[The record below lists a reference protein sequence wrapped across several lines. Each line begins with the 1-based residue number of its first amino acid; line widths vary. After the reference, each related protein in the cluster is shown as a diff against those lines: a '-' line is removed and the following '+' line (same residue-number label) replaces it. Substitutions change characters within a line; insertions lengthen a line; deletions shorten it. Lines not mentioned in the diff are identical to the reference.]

1 MPSRPD
7 AQAYLAAIV
16 SSSDDAIISR
26 DTEGQIV
33 SWNRAAEGLFGY
45 LEREALG
52 QPIRLIIPPELLPE
66 EDEVVRRIRSGETNY
81 HYETTRI
88 AKDGHRLEVSLT
100 VSPLKGEDGQII
112 GASQIARDIS
122 DRKRLERGAAHLA
135 AIIDSSDDA
144 IVSKDLNGI
153 VMSWN
158 SAAERMFGF
167 TADEMIGRS
176 IRLVIPPDRQAEE
189 DDVLAHI
196 RRGERV
202 EHYETVRQRKDG
214 STLSVSLTVSPIRDE
229 TGRVVGA
236 SKIARDVT
244 ERVRMEAAAREH
256 AANTA
261 TLGEMGALVA
271 STLDRQAIT
280 LRVADVATALTHAQ
294 WGVFAYSERDRE
306 SGDEFMQYSVSRAP
320 RDAVAQFLRWPAAAV
335 FESVFRGNVLRLGD
349 VTADPRFEHRASP
362 LKTADDLPVRSVLA
376 LPVKGVSRDVLG
388 VLFFGHAEPE
398 RFTEQHQHLAAGIAA
413 WASIALENARF
424 FEEAKDANRLK
435 DEFLAVLSHELRTP
449 LNAIVGYAR
458 LLSGGVLSKQ
468 KAARGLE
475 ILERN
480 ATWLTQIVEDV
491 LDVSRIVSGKIRL
504 DVQSVDLSLIV
515 DNAVATVQPAADA
528 NGIRLQSIIDPQVG
542 PVSGDPGRL
551 QQVVWNLLSN
561 AVKFTPKEGRVQV
574 RVVRV
579 NSHVEIIVSDTGIG
593 IRPAFLPYVFERFR
607 QADAGTTRKSG
618 GLGLGLAIVR
628 HIVEMHGGSV
638 EASSAGEGQG
648 ATFTV
653 KMPLMIVYPRLVD
666 TPREYPR
673 TERRAPVL
681 ELADLSGVHV
691 LTIDDEEDALVLMR
705 EILEAAGATVTT
717 LGSPVGAIERIES
730 ARPDVLVVDL
740 GMPEID
746 GFNLIGQIRSS
757 PNPAVSDVPAAAL
770 TAFARAEDRTKALRS
785 GFEMHLAKPVDPGEL
800 VASIATLARRARSSR

>member
-1 MPSRPD
+1 VPHPD

-26 DTEGQIV
+26 DIEGQIV

-66 EDEVVRRIRSGETNY
+66 EDDVLRRIRSGETID

-100 VSPLKGEDGQII
+100 VSPLKGEDGRII
-112 GASQIARDIS
+112 GASQIARDIG

-153 VMSWN
+153 VVSWN

-214 STLSVSLTVSPIRDE
+214 STFSVSLTVSPIRDE

-236 SKIARDVT
+236 SKIARDIT

-280 LRVADVATALTHAQ
+280 LRVAEVATALTHAQ
-294 WGVFAYSERDRE
+294 WGAFAYSERDRE
-306 SGDEFMQYSVSRAP
+306 SGDESMQYSVSRAP

-349 VTADPRFEHRASP
+349 VTADPRFEDRASP

-388 VLFFGHAEPE
+388 VLFFGHPEPE

-504 DVQSVDLSLIV
+504 DVQPVDLSLIV

-528 NGIRLQSIIDPQVG
+528 KGIRLQSIVDPQVG

-551 QQVVWNLLSN
+551 QQVVWNVLSN

-574 RVVRV
+574 RVERV

-593 IRPAFLPYVFERFR
+593 IRPDFLPYVFERFR

-653 KMPLMIVYPRLVD
+653 KMPLMIVYPQRAGV
-666 TPREYPR
+666 PREHPR

-691 LTIDDEEDALVLMR
+691 LAIDDEEDALVLMR

-717 LGSPVGAIERIES
+717 LGTPVGAIERIE
-730 ARPDVLVVDL
+730 AAGPDVLVVDL

-746 GFNLIGQIRSS
+746 GFDLIARIRSS
-757 PNPAVSDVPAAAL
+757 PNPAVRDVPAAAL
-770 TAFARAEDRTKALRS
+770 TAFARAEDRTKVLRS